1 MESRKYI
8 GNKYQ
13 KVILTQIFPPGHRSV
28 IIPLLLR
35 HSFTAQI
42 LPAGVVMVVRVWR
55 LADRRGL
62 LHVSPSLSVLPL
74 EVPVSRPYR
83 FLPTAATA
91 LPAHLKNGYVD
102 KPAALPAIAAGLAGT
117 ALAAWV
123 ATALDVTL
131 LRRFFGAFLLYIG
144 VTELFRR
151 APKESDSETDIPPG
165 SA

>member
-1 MESRKYI
+1 MESRQYI

-62 LHVSPSLSVLPL
+62 LHVSPSLSALPL

-83 FLPTAATA
+83 FLPTAAT
-91 LPAHLKNGYVD
+91 P
-102 KPAALPAIAAGLAGT
+102 PFCP
-117 ALAAWV
+117 
-123 ATALDVTL
+123 L
-131 LRRFFGAFLLYIG
+131 LLS
-144 VTELFRR
+144 
-151 APKESDSETDIPPG
+151 P
-165 SA
+165 

>member
-1 MESRKYI
+1 MSWLVPVLA
-8 GNKYQ
+8 GAATG
-13 KVILTQIFPPGHRSV
+13 VLSGFGVGGGT
-28 IIPLLLR
+28 LLLIYM
-35 HSFTAQI
+35 TAF
-42 LPAGVVMVVRVWR
+42 AGVEQH
-55 LADRRGL
+55 LAQGINL
-62 LHVSPSLSVLPL
+62 L
-74 EVPVSRPYR
+74 Y

-151 APKESDSETDIPPG
+151 APKESDSETDIPPR